1 MMCLPRSLLLSAALL
16 AACLELTACGP
27 LPSVAPSTT
36 SGGSVVRPYRP
47 RPGHERP
54 VVAVVGHNAGTEL
67 IDFVAP
73 YSILRRSG
81 VADVVSVS
89 TSAGA
94 MNMQP
99 ALSLQAEA
107 TIDEFDAAHPQAA
120 DYVVVPAVLEDHRAD
135 PRLLQ
140 WLRAQSARG
149 AIIVSICDGALP
161 VAEAG
166 LLKGH
171 RATGHWA
178 TQSLRESRF
187 ADTQWQKNV
196 RYVDDG
202 AVISSAGVSAA
213 VPLSLALVEA
223 IGGRERASEV
233 ARDLG
238 TDRWDDTHASEGFRL
253 RAQDVAVYVRN
264 RWLAS
269 DEVVEVP
276 VADGVDEL
284 SLAFAV
290 DALGRSMRTRV
301 TTNANAA
308 VVSKGGLKILPARTV
323 AASPVAWKVA
333 DKPLPTL
340 DQTLA
345 RIGQR
350 YGDATADFVRLQLE
364 YPKP

>member
-1 MMCLPRSLLLSAALL
+1 MLLPVALL
-16 AACLELTACGP
+16 AACLGLAACGQ
-27 LPSVAPSTT
+27 LPCAPAPTAK
-36 SGGSVVRPYRP
+36 VDAAVRPYRP

-54 VVAVVGHNAGTEL
+54 LVAVVGHNAGTEL
-67 IDFVAP
+67 IDFVVP

-89 TSAGA
+89 VSAGA
-94 MNMQP
+94 MKMQP
-99 ALSLQAEA
+99 ALTLRTEA
-107 TIDEFDAAHPQAA
+107 TIDQFDAAHPQAA
-120 DYVVVPAVLEDHRAD
+120 DYVVVPAVLEENRAD

-149 AIIVSICDGALP
+149 AIVVSICDGALP

-178 TQSLRESRF
+178 TQSLRESRY

-223 IGGRERASEV
+223 IAGHDRAAAV
-233 ARDLG
+233 AREIG
-238 TDRWDDTHASEGFRL
+238 AKRWDDAHASEGFRL

-264 RWLAS
+264 RWLS
-269 DEVVEVP
+269 PDDLVELP
-276 VADGVDEL
+276 AADGVDEL
-284 SLAFAV
+284 SLALAV
-290 DALGRSMRTRV
+290 DALGRTMRTRV
-301 TTNANAA
+301 AINAPTPIR
-308 VVSKGGLKILPARTV
+308 SKSGLEIVPTGPAT
-323 AASPVAWKVA
+323 ASAQPMAWRLA
-333 DKPLPTL
+333 DKPLGTL
-340 DQTLA
+340 DETLA
-345 RIGQR
+345 GIGQR

-364 YPKP
+364 YPRP